1 MTASPS
7 PVSATPWLTLSIR
20 LMAGGF
26 LLFFGLALATLLLRL
41 DQSLLDS
48 DAGRLLLRLV
58 RWGDQQGG
66 GQHYELM
73 ISTIY
78 LVWAHSSGAPPAS
91 PSATGCLSTS
101 PWRPMPR
108 TSA

>member
-7 PVSATPWLTLSIR
+7 PDSATPWLTLSIR

-48 DAGRLLLRLV
+48 TPGACCSAWFAGATSKAA
-58 RWGDQQGG
+58 D
-66 GQHYELM
+66 
-73 ISTIY
+73 STM
-78 LVWAHSSGAPPAS
+78 S
-91 PSATGCLSTS
+91 
-101 PWRPMPR
+101 
-108 TSA
+108 

>member
-48 DAGRLLLRLV
+48 DAGRLLLPPGSLGRPA
-58 RWGDQQGG
+58 RRAD
-66 GQHYELM
+66 
-73 ISTIY
+73 STM
-78 LVWAHSSGAPPAS
+78 S
-91 PSATGCLSTS
+91 
-101 PWRPMPR
+101 
-108 TSA
+108 

>member
-66 GQHYELM
+66 GQHYE
-73 ISTIY
+73 
-78 LVWAHSSGAPPAS
+78 
-91 PSATGCLSTS
+91 
-101 PWRPMPR
+101 R
-108 TSA
+108 

>member
-1 MTASPS
+1 
-7 PVSATPWLTLSIR
+7 
-20 LMAGGF
+20 MAGGF

-66 GQHYELM
+66 GQHYRADDLDDLPGLGR
-73 ISTIY
+73 IP
-78 LVWAHSSGAPPAS
+78 LARRQPA
-91 PSATGCLSTS
+91 PSATGCSSTS
-101 PWRPMPR
+101 PWQPMPR

>member
-66 GQHYELM
+66 GQHYE
-73 ISTIY
+73 
-78 LVWAHSSGAPPAS
+78 HSSGAPPAS
-91 PSATGCLSTS
+91 PSATGCSSTS
-101 PWRPMPR
+101 PWQPMPR